1 MDMAKLIV
9 EGLHKLNGAVGI
21 HGAKNSALPVLAATL
36 LANSVSEIGNCPRL
50 SDVDASVAILR
61 CLGCQVD
68 VRDHVVTVDPAGCA
82 GVKSPII

>member
-1 MDMAKLIV
+1 M
-9 EGLHKLNGAVGI
+9 
-21 HGAKNSALPVLAATL
+21 LAATL

-68 VRDHVVTVDPAGCA
+68 VRDHVVTVDPAGMCRCEIPDHLMREMRSSIVFLGA
-82 GVKSPII
+82 IIAKCGEARMSS

>member
-36 LANSVSEIGNCPRL
+36 LADSVSEIGNCPRL
-50 SDVDASVAILR
+50 SDVEASAAILR

-82 GVKSPII
+82 AVKSPII